1 MNTQLE
7 RPIAV
12 IDYGAG
18 NLRSVVRALTH
29 VGAPLHITN
38 NPTDV
43 LAAPAVVLPGVGATL
58 DTMQS
63 LERLGLVEAIRT
75 SVRAGTPFLGICV
88 GMQVLCEQS
97 EEFGPHPCLGVVG
110 GSVRRLPAGQKVPQI
125 GWNQLHYTNA
135 SGAHPLFAGIPE
147 QSDFYFVHSYYCD
160 LTDTHMI
167 ATTTEYGLAFP
178 SALLRENL
186 AAVQFHPEK
195 SGRWGLQ
202 LLANFVAWASSQ
214 SPSHGR
220 YTLPEVSVEHPLPG
234 DKSN

>member
-18 NLRSVVRALTH
+18 NLRSVVRALVH
-29 VGAPLHITN
+29 VGARLCVTSSPA
-38 NPTDV
+38 DV

-63 LERLGLVEAIRT
+63 LERLGLIEAIRT
-75 SVRAGTPFLGICV
+75 SVHTGTPFLGICV

-110 GSVRRLPAGQKVPQI
+110 GSVRRLPDRQKVPQI
-125 GWNQLHYTNA
+125 GWNQLRYIADTA
-135 SGAHPLFAGIPE
+135 EHPLFAGIPD
-147 QSDFYFVHSYYCD
+147 QSNFYFVHSYYCD
-160 LTDTHMI
+160 LTDTQMI
-167 ATTTEYGLAFP
+167 ATTTEYGLDFP
-178 SALLRENL
+178 SALLHRNL

-202 LLANFVAWASSQ
+202 LLTNFVAWASQ
-214 SPSHGR
+214 
-220 YTLPEVSVEHPLPG
+220 HPTADGQQDQLNPIV
-234 DKSN
+234 DIS